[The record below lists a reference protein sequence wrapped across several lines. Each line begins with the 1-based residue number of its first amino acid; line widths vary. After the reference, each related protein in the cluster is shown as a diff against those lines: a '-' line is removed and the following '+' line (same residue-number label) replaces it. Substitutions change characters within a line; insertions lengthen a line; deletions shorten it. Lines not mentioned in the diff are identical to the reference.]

1 MKHYAGPRLTR
12 PLPKLIALPMP
23 DFKAA
28 QFKAKPDT
36 LGFKNRFAN
45 QKEIELKDVSIYKS
59 AILSSVDE
67 LLAVI
72 KLTLSFLKDG
82 PSYVT
87 ELEAWLSEMEG
98 CLYALE
104 EGVWRGDF
112 DDQFIVTMDTE
123 GLMGFDDFLNG
134 MPLLEEI
141 DDELETPPDS
151 LARTLITFW
160 LNEIKR
166 RAWELINICI
176 SSVDVGGAEQTFQ
189 VMKSFHYP
197 V

>member
-112 DDQFIVTMDTE
+112 DDEFTVTMDTE

-151 LARTLITFW
+151 LASTLITFW

>member
-87 ELEAWLSEMEG
+87 ELEAWLSELEG

-112 DDQFIVTMDTE
+112 DDEFTVTMDTE

-166 RAWELINICI
+166 RACELINICI
-176 SSVDVGGAEQTFQ
+176 SSVDVDGAEQTFQ

>member
-112 DDQFIVTMDTE
+112 DDEFTVTMDTE

-151 LARTLITFW
+151 LASTLITFW

-166 RAWELINICI
+166 RACELINICI
-176 SSVDVGGAEQTFQ
+176 SSVDVDGAEQTFQ